1 MRVTHYKLT
10 VVNIYMSSHSIIL
23 PSKPRIVKEDAVFGV
38 YEIDGLYPGYGHTL
52 GNSLRR
58 IILSSI
64 PGAAITALSIDGV
77 KHEFSTI
84 DGIKEDVIALIL
96 NLKKTRF
103 KLHGD
108 DAQKATLH
116 IKGAKTVTSKD
127 ISTPSQLE
135 IMNKDQYICESTAK
149 DVDIAIE
156 ITVEKGLG
164 YVPREVLQKE
174 KADIGTIFLDAS
186 FTPIRRA
193 SYEVENMRVGDRT
206 DHNRLR
212 VTIETDGTISPH
224 EALESSIHT
233 MITQLQ
239 SVVGFRETVIDY
251 PKETLEVA
259 PVVVEEDLDVT
270 DSSKVKVEDLGLST
284 RTENALI
291 AASVRTAG
299 GLARKSES
307 DLLSVDGLGEKG
319 ITEIKKALSD
329 LGLELK
335 A

>member
-1 MRVTHYKLT
+1 
-10 VVNIYMSSHSIIL
+10 MSSHSIIL
-23 PSKPRIVKEDAVFGV
+23 PSKPRIVKEDAVSGV

-64 PGAAITALSIDGV
+64 PGASITSLSIDGV

-84 DGIKEDVIALIL
+84 DGIKEDVIAIIL

-116 IKGAKTVTSKD
+116 IKGAKTISASD
-127 ISTPSQLE
+127 ISLPTQLE
-135 IMNKDQYICESTAK
+135 VMNKDQYICESTAK
-149 DVDIAIE
+149 DVDLAIE

-164 YVPREVLQKE
+164 YVPREVLLKD
-174 KADIGTIFLDAS
+174 KADIGTIVLDAS

-212 VTIETDGTISPH
+212 LAIETDGTVTPH
-224 EALESSIHT
+224 EVLESSIHT

-239 SVVGFRETVIDY
+239 SIVGFRAEVVDL
-251 PKETLEVA
+251 PKEVKQA
-259 PVVVEEDLDVT
+259 PVADSSDSLDLT
-270 DSSKVKVEDLGLST
+270 DASKVKIEDLGLST
-284 RTENALI
+284 RTENALV
-291 AASVRTAG
+291 AASIRTAG
-299 GLARKSES
+299 GLTRKSEE
-307 DLLSVDGLGEKG
+307 DLLATDGLGEKG

-329 LGLELK
+329 LGLALK

>member
-1 MRVTHYKLT
+1 
-10 VVNIYMSSHSIIL
+10 MSSHSIIL
-23 PSKPRIVKEDAVFGV
+23 PSKPRIVKEDAVSGV

-64 PGAAITALSIDGV
+64 PGASITALSIDGV
-77 KHEFSTI
+77 KHEFSSI
-84 DGIKEDVIALIL
+84 DGIKEDVIAIIL

-116 IKGAKTVTSKD
+116 IKGAKTITAKD
-127 ISTPSQLE
+127 ITLPTQLE
-135 IMNKDQYICESTAK
+135 VMNTEQYICESTAK

-164 YVPREVLQKE
+164 YIPRDVLQKE

-212 VTIETDGTISPH
+212 VTIETDGTITPH

-239 SVVGFRETVIDY
+239 SVVGFREQVIDM
-251 PKETLEVA
+251 PKEQA
-259 PVVVEEDLDVT
+259 PTPIADTGDALDIT
-270 DSSKVKVEDLGLST
+270 DASKVKIEDLGLST
-284 RTENALI
+284 RTENALV
-291 AASVRTAG
+291 AASIRTAG
-299 GLARKSES
+299 GLARKSET
-307 DLLSVDGLGEKG
+307 DLLSTDGLGEKG
-319 ITEIKKALSD
+319 INEIKKALSD

>member
-1 MRVTHYKLT
+1 
-10 VVNIYMSSHSIIL
+10 MSSHSIIL
-23 PSKPRIVKEDAVFGV
+23 PSKPKIVKEDAISGV

-64 PGAAITALSIDGV
+64 PGAAITSLSIDGV
-77 KHEFSTI
+77 KHEFSAI
-84 DGIKEDVIALIL
+84 DGIKEDVIAIIL

-108 DAQKATLH
+108 EAQKATLH
-116 IKGAKTVTSKD
+116 IKGGKVITAKD
-127 ISTPSQLE
+127 ITLPTQLE
-135 IMNKDQYICESTAK
+135 VLNDDQYICESTAK
-149 DVDIAIE
+149 TVDLAIE

-164 YVPREVLQKE
+164 YVPRESLQKE

-186 FTPIRRA
+186 FTPIRRV

-206 DHNRLR
+206 DNNRLR
-212 VTIETDGTISPH
+212 ISIETDGTITPND
-224 EALESSIHT
+224 ALVGAIQT

-239 SVVGFRETVIDY
+239 AIVGFRQEVID
-251 PKETLEVA
+251 A
-259 PVVVEEDLDVT
+259 PQEKAFVSSPVDSDSLDTT
-270 DSSKVKVEDLGLST
+270 DATKVKIEDLGLST
-284 RTENALI
+284 RTENALVS
-291 AASVRTAG
+291 ASIRTAG

-307 DLLSVDGLGEKG
+307 DLLSTDGLGEKG

-329 LGLELK
+329 LGLTLK
-335 A
+335 D

>member
-1 MRVTHYKLT
+1 
-10 VVNIYMSSHSIIL
+10 MSSHSIIL
-23 PSKPRIVKEDAVFGV
+23 PSKPRIVKEDAVSGV

-64 PGAAITALSIDGV
+64 PGASITSLSIDGV
-77 KHEFSTI
+77 KHEFSAI
-84 DGIKEDVIALIL
+84 DGIKEDVIAIIL

-116 IKGAKTVTSKD
+116 IKGAKTVSASD
-127 ISTPSQLE
+127 ITLPTQLE
-135 IMNKDQYICESTAK
+135 VMNKDQYICESTAK
-149 DVDIAIE
+149 DVDLAIE

-164 YVPREVLQKE
+164 YVPREVLLKDE
-174 KADIGTIFLDAS
+174 ADIGTIVLDAS

-212 VTIETDGTISPH
+212 VAIETDGTITPR
-224 EALESSIHT
+224 EVLESSIHT

-239 SVVGFRETVIDY
+239 SIVGFRAEVVDL
-251 PKETLEVA
+251 PKEAKQA
-259 PVVVEEDLDVT
+259 PIVDSSDSLDLT
-270 DSSKVKVEDLGLST
+270 DASKVKIEDLGLST
-284 RTENALI
+284 RTENALV
-291 AASVRTAG
+291 AASIRTAG
-299 GLARKSES
+299 GLTRKSEE
-307 DLLSVDGLGEKG
+307 DLLATDGLGEKG

-329 LGLELK
+329 LGLTLK

>member
-1 MRVTHYKLT
+1 
-10 VVNIYMSSHSIIL
+10 MSSHSIIL
-23 PSKPRIVKEDAVFGV
+23 PSKPRIVKEDATSGV

-64 PGAAITALSIDGV
+64 PGASITSLSIDGV
-77 KHEFSTI
+77 KHEFSAI
-84 DGIKEDVIALIL
+84 DGIKEDVIAIIL

-116 IKGAKTVTSKD
+116 IKGAKTVNAKD
-127 ISTPSQLE
+127 ISVPSQLE
-135 IMNKDQYICESTAK
+135 IMNKDQYICESTSK

-174 KADIGTIFLDAS
+174 KADIGTIALDAS

-212 VTIETDGTISPH
+212 VSIETDGTITPH
-224 EALESSIHT
+224 EALESAIHT

-239 SVVGFRETVIDY
+239 AVVGFRAEVVDT
-251 PKETLEVA
+251 PVA
-259 PVVVEEDLDVT
+259 PTPVSSTEDSEDTT
-270 DSSKVKVEDLGLST
+270 DATKIKIEDLGLST
-284 RTENALI
+284 RTENALVS
-291 AASVRTAG
+291 ASIRTAG
-299 GLARKSES
+299 GLARKSET
-307 DLLSVDGLGEKG
+307 DLLATDGLGEKG
-319 ITEIKKALSD
+319 ITEIKKALGD
-329 LGLELK
+329 LGLTLK

>member
-1 MRVTHYKLT
+1 
-10 VVNIYMSSHSIIL
+10 MSSHSIIL
-23 PSKPRIVKEDAVFGV
+23 PSKPRIVKEDAVSGV

-64 PGAAITALSIDGV
+64 PGASITALSIDGV
-77 KHEFSTI
+77 KHEFSSI
-84 DGIKEDVIALIL
+84 DGIKEDVIAIIL

-116 IKGAKTVTSKD
+116 IKGAKTISAKD
-127 ISTPSQLE
+127 ITLPTQLE
-135 IMNKDQYICESTAK
+135 VMNVDQYICESTAK

-164 YVPREVLQKE
+164 YIPREVLQKE

-212 VTIETDGTISPH
+212 VTIETDGTITPH

-239 SVVGFRETVIDY
+239 SIVGFREQVIDM
-251 PKETLEVA
+251 PKESTPMPIIESQDSL
-259 PVVVEEDLDVT
+259 DLT
-270 DSSKVKVEDLGLST
+270 DASKVKIEDLGLST
-284 RTENALI
+284 RTENALVS
-291 AASVRTAG
+291 ASIRTAG
-299 GLARKSES
+299 GLTRKSEA
-307 DLLSVDGLGEKG
+307 DLLSTDGLGEKG

>member
-1 MRVTHYKLT
+1 
-10 VVNIYMSSHSIIL
+10 MSSHSIIL
-23 PSKPRIVKEDAVFGV
+23 PSKPRIVKEDATSGV

-64 PGAAITALSIDGV
+64 PGASITSLSIDGV
-77 KHEFSTI
+77 KHEFSAI
-84 DGIKEDVIALIL
+84 DGIKEDVIAIIL

-116 IKGAKTVTSKD
+116 IKGAKQITAND
-127 ISTPSQLE
+127 ISVPTQLE
-135 IMNKDQYICESTAK
+135 IMNKDQYICESTSK

-174 KADIGTIFLDAS
+174 KADIGTIALDAS

-212 VTIETDGTISPH
+212 LAIETDGTITPH
-224 EALESSIHT
+224 DALESAIYT

-239 SVVGFRETVIDY
+239 AVVGFRAEVVDT
-251 PKETLEVA
+251 PVA
-259 PVVVEEDLDVT
+259 PTPIMSTEDSLDTTDATKIKIEDLN
-270 DSSKVKVEDLGLST
+270 LST
-284 RTENALI
+284 RTENALVS
-291 AASVRTAG
+291 ASVRTAG
-299 GLARKSES
+299 GLARKSEE
-307 DLLSVDGLGEKG
+307 DLLATDGLGEKG
-319 ITEIKKALSD
+319 ITEIKKALAD
-329 LGLELK
+329 LGLTLK

>member
-1 MRVTHYKLT
+1 
-10 VVNIYMSSHSIIL
+10 MSSHSIIL
-23 PSKPRIVKEDAVFGV
+23 PSKPRIVKEDATSGV

-64 PGAAITALSIDGV
+64 PGASITSLSIDGV
-77 KHEFSTI
+77 KHEFSAI
-84 DGIKEDVIALIL
+84 EGIKEDVIAIIL

-116 IKGAKTVTSKD
+116 IKGGKVVTAKD
-127 ISTPSQLE
+127 ISMPSQLE

-174 KADIGTIFLDAS
+174 KADIGTIALDAS

-212 VTIETDGTISPH
+212 VSIETDGTITPH
-224 EALESSIHT
+224 DALESAIHT

-239 SVVGFRETVIDY
+239 AVVGFRAEVIDT
-251 PKETLEVA
+251 PVA
-259 PVVVEEDLDVT
+259 PAVVSSTEDSLDTT
-270 DSSKVKVEDLGLST
+270 DATKIKIEDLGLST
-284 RTENALI
+284 RTENALVS
-291 AASVRTAG
+291 ASIRTAG
-299 GLARKSES
+299 GLARKSEA
-307 DLLSVDGLGEKG
+307 DLLSTDGLGEKG
-319 ITEIKKALSD
+319 ITEIKKALGD
-329 LGLELK
+329 LGLMLK

>member
-1 MRVTHYKLT
+1 
-10 VVNIYMSSHSIIL
+10 MSSHSIIL
-23 PSKPRIVKEDAVFGV
+23 PSKPRIVKEDSVSGV

-64 PGAAITALSIDGV
+64 PGASITALSIDGV

-84 DGIKEDVIALIL
+84 DGIKEDVIAIIL

-116 IKGAKTVTSKD
+116 IKGAKTITAKD
-127 ISTPSQLE
+127 ITIPTQLE
-135 IMNKDQYICESTAK
+135 VMNTEQYICESTAK

-164 YVPREVLQKE
+164 YIPREILQKE

-239 SVVGFRETVIDY
+239 SIVGFREQVIDM
-251 PKETLEVA
+251 PMEAA
-259 PVVVEEDLDVT
+259 PVPVQETGDALDIT
-270 DSSKVKVEDLGLST
+270 DASKVKIEDLGLST
-284 RTENALI
+284 RTENALVG
-291 AASVRTAG
+291 AAVRTAG
-299 GLARKSES
+299 GLARKSET
-307 DLLSVDGLGEKG
+307 DLLSTDGLGEKG

>member
-1 MRVTHYKLT
+1 
-10 VVNIYMSSHSIIL
+10 MSSHSIIL
-23 PSKPRIVKEDAVFGV
+23 PSKPRIVKEDAISGV

-64 PGAAITALSIDGV
+64 PGASITALSIDGV
-77 KHEFSTI
+77 KHEFSSIT
-84 DGIKEDVIALIL
+84 GIKEDVIAIIL

-116 IKGAKTVTSKD
+116 IKGAKIITASNIT
-127 ISTPSQLE
+127 TPSQLE
-135 IMNKDQYICESTAK
+135 VMNPEQYICESTAK
-149 DVDIAIE
+149 DIDLAIE

-164 YVPREVLQKE
+164 YIPREVLQKE
-174 KADIGTIFLDAS
+174 KADIGTVFLDAS

-212 VTIETDGTISPH
+212 VTIETNGTISPH
-224 EALESSIHT
+224 EALEISIHT
-233 MITQLQ
+233 MISQLQ
-239 SVVGFRETVIDY
+239 SIVGFREHMIDMH
-251 PKETLEVA
+251 KDVA
-259 PVVVEEDLDVT
+259 QVPVVDSNESLDVT
-270 DSSKVKVEDLGLST
+270 DASKVKIEDLGLST
-284 RTENALI
+284 RTENALV
-291 AASVRTAG
+291 AAAVRTAG

-307 DLLSVDGLGEKG
+307 DLLSTDGLGEKG
-319 ITEIKKALSD
+319 ITEIKKALAN

>member
-1 MRVTHYKLT
+1 
-10 VVNIYMSSHSIIL
+10 MSSHSIIL
-23 PSKPRIVKEDAVFGV
+23 PSKPRIVKEDATSGV

-64 PGAAITALSIDGV
+64 PGASITSLSIDGV

-84 DGIKEDVIALIL
+84 DGIKEDVIAIIL

-108 DAQKATLH
+108 DAQKATLR
-116 IKGAKTVTSKD
+116 IKGAKTVTAKD
-127 ISTPSQLE
+127 ITVPSQLE
-135 IMNKDQYICESTAK
+135 IMNVDQYICEATAK
-149 DVDIAIE
+149 DVDLAIE

-174 KADIGTIFLDAS
+174 KADIGTIALDAS

-212 VTIETDGTISPH
+212 VAIETDGTITPH
-224 EALESSIHT
+224 EALESAIHT

-239 SVVGFRETVIDY
+239 SVVGFRENTIEV
-251 PKETLEVA
+251 PQVSAAVAEEETGG
-259 PVVVEEDLDVT
+259 D
-270 DSSKVKVEDLGLST
+270 DSSKTKVEDLGLST
-284 RTENALI
+284 RTLNALI
-291 AASVRTAG
+291 GGSIKTAG

-307 DLLSVDGLGEKG
+307 DLLSLDGLGEKG
-319 ITEIKKALSD
+319 ITEIKEALENI
-329 LGLELK
+329 GLSLK

>member
-1 MRVTHYKLT
+1 
-10 VVNIYMSSHSIIL
+10 MSSHSIIL
-23 PSKPRIVKEDAVFGV
+23 PSKPRIVKEDPVSGV

-64 PGAAITALSIDGV
+64 PGASITALSIDGV
-77 KHEFSTI
+77 KHEFSSI
-84 DGIKEDVIALIL
+84 DGIKEDVIAIIL

-116 IKGAKTVTSKD
+116 IKGTKLITAKD
-127 ISTPSQLE
+127 ISMPSQLE
-135 IMNKDQYICESTAK
+135 IMNKDQYICESTSK

-164 YVPREVLQKE
+164 YIPREVLQKE
-174 KADIGTIFLDAS
+174 KADIGTIYLDAS

-212 VTIETDGTISPH
+212 VTIETDGTITPH

-239 SVVGFRETVIDY
+239 SIVGFRAEVIDM
-251 PKETLEVA
+251 PQGVA
-259 PVVVEEDLDVT
+259 PTPIIENSDSLDIT
-270 DSSKVKVEDLGLST
+270 DASKVKIEDLGLST
-284 RTENALI
+284 RTENALVG
-291 AASVRTAG
+291 ASIRTAG
-299 GLARKSES
+299 GLARKSEA
-307 DLLSVDGLGEKG
+307 DLLATDGLGEKG
-319 ITEIKKALSD
+319 INEIKKALSD
-329 LGLELK
+329 LNLELK

>member
-1 MRVTHYKLT
+1 
-10 VVNIYMSSHSIIL
+10 MSSHSIIL
-23 PSKPRIVKEDAVFGV
+23 PSKPRIVKEDATSGV

-64 PGAAITALSIDGV
+64 PGASITSLSIDGV
-77 KHEFSTI
+77 KHEFSAI
-84 DGIKEDVIALIL
+84 DGIKEDVIAIIL

-108 DAQKATLH
+108 EPQKATLH
-116 IKGAKTVTSKD
+116 IKGAKEVTAKD
-127 ISTPSQLE
+127 ISVPSQLE
-135 IMNKDQYICESTAK
+135 VMNKEQYICESTSK

-174 KADIGTIFLDAS
+174 KADIGTIALDAS

-212 VTIETDGTISPH
+212 VSIETDGTITPH
-224 EALESSIHT
+224 EALESAIHT

-239 SVVGFRETVIDY
+239 AIIGFRAE
-251 PKETLEVA
+251 
-259 PVVVEEDLDVT
+259 VVESISVPMPASEAIIEEDTT
-270 DSSKVKVEDLGLST
+270 DATKVKVEDLGLST

-291 AASVRTAG
+291 SASIRTAG
-299 GLARKSES
+299 GLARKSEE

-319 ITEIKKALSD
+319 INEIKKALGD
-329 LGLELK
+329 LGLSLK

>member
-1 MRVTHYKLT
+1 
-10 VVNIYMSSHSIIL
+10 MSSHSIIL
-23 PSKPRIVKEDAVFGV
+23 PSKPRIVKEDSVSGV
-38 YEIDGLYPGYGHTL
+38 YEIDGLFPGYGHTL

-64 PGAAITALSIDGV
+64 PGASITALSIDGV
-77 KHEFSTI
+77 KHEFSSI
-84 DGIKEDVIALIL
+84 EGIKEDVIAIIL

-108 DAQKATLH
+108 DSQKATLH
-116 IKGAKTVTSKD
+116 IKGAKTITAKD
-127 ISTPSQLE
+127 ITLPTQIE
-135 IMNKDQYICESTAK
+135 VMNADQYICESTAK

-156 ITVEKGLG
+156 ITIEKGLG
-164 YVPREVLQKE
+164 YVPRDVLQKE

-212 VTIETDGTISPH
+212 VTIETDGTITPH
-224 EALESSIHT
+224 EALENSIHT

-239 SVVGFRETVIDY
+239 SVVGFREQVIEMA
-251 PKETLEVA
+251 KE
-259 PVVVEEDLDVT
+259 PVSALLVESGDALDIT
-270 DSSKVKVEDLGLST
+270 DASKVKIEDLGLST
-284 RTENALI
+284 RTENALVG
-291 AASVRTAG
+291 ASIRTAG
-299 GLARKSES
+299 GLARKSEA
-307 DLLSVDGLGEKG
+307 DLLSTDGLGEKG
-319 ITEIKKALSD
+319 INEIKKALSD

>member
-1 MRVTHYKLT
+1 
-10 VVNIYMSSHSIIL
+10 MSSHSIIL
-23 PSKPRIVKEDAVFGV
+23 PSKPRIVKEDPTSGV

-64 PGAAITALSIDGV
+64 PGASITSLSIDGV
-77 KHEFSTI
+77 KHEFSAI
-84 DGIKEDVIALIL
+84 DGIKEDVIAIIL

-116 IKGAKTVTSKD
+116 IKGAKTVTAND
-127 ISTPSQLE
+127 IEVPSQLE

-149 DVDIAIE
+149 NVDIAIE

-174 KADIGTIFLDAS
+174 KAEIGTIALDAS

-212 VTIETDGTISPH
+212 VSIETDGTITPH
-224 EALESSIHT
+224 EALESAIHT

-239 SVVGFRETVIDY
+239 SVVGFRA
-251 PKETLEVA
+251 EVVDTPAA
-259 PVVVEEDLDVT
+259 PTPVEAESAEEVDTTDATKVKIEDL
-270 DSSKVKVEDLGLST
+270 KLST

-291 AASVRTAG
+291 SASVRTAG
-299 GLARKSES
+299 GLARKSED
-307 DLLSVDGLGEKG
+307 DLLATDGLGEKG
-319 ITEIKKALSD
+319 IAEIKKALAD
-329 LGLELK
+329 LGLALK

>member
-1 MRVTHYKLT
+1 
-10 VVNIYMSSHSIIL
+10 MSSHSIIL
-23 PSKPRIVKEDAVFGV
+23 PSKPRIVKEDATSGV

-64 PGAAITALSIDGV
+64 PGASITSLSIDGV

-84 DGIKEDVIALIL
+84 DGIKEDVIAIIL

-108 DAQKATLH
+108 DAQKATLR
-116 IKGAKTVTSKD
+116 IKGAKTVTAKD
-127 ISTPSQLE
+127 ITVPSQLE
-135 IMNKDQYICESTAK
+135 IMNTDQYICEATAK
-149 DVDIAIE
+149 DVDLAIE

-174 KADIGTIFLDAS
+174 KADIGTIALDAS

-212 VTIETDGTISPH
+212 VAIETDGTITPH
-224 EALESSIHT
+224 EALESAIHT

-239 SVVGFRETVIDY
+239 SVVGFRENTIEV
-251 PKETLEVA
+251 PRTPVAVSEEETGS
-259 PVVVEEDLDVT
+259 D
-270 DSSKVKVEDLGLST
+270 DSSKTKVEDLGLST
-284 RTENALI
+284 RTLNALI
-291 AASVRTAG
+291 GGSIKTAG

-307 DLLSVDGLGEKG
+307 DLLSLDGLGEKG
-319 ITEIKKALSD
+319 ITEIKEALENI
-329 LGLELK
+329 GLSLK

>member
-1 MRVTHYKLT
+1 
-10 VVNIYMSSHSIIL
+10 MSSHSIIL
-23 PSKPRIVKEDAVFGV
+23 PSKPRIVKEDATSGV

-64 PGAAITALSIDGV
+64 PGASITSLSIDGV

-84 DGIKEDVIALIL
+84 DGIKEDVIAIIL

-108 DAQKATLH
+108 DAQKATLR
-116 IKGAKTVTSKD
+116 IKGAKTVTAKD
-127 ISTPSQLE
+127 ITVPSQLE
-135 IMNKDQYICESTAK
+135 IMNVDQYICEATAK
-149 DVDIAIE
+149 DVDLAIE

-174 KADIGTIFLDAS
+174 KADIGTIALDAS

-212 VTIETDGTISPH
+212 VAIETDGTITPH
-224 EALESSIHT
+224 EALESAIHT

-239 SVVGFRETVIDY
+239 SVVGFRENTI
-251 PKETLEVA
+251 EVPQVSA
-259 PVVVEEDLDVT
+259 AVVEEEIGGD
-270 DSSKVKVEDLGLST
+270 DSSKTKVEDLGLST
-284 RTENALI
+284 RTLNALI
-291 AASVRTAG
+291 GGSIKTAG

-307 DLLSVDGLGEKG
+307 DLLSLDGLGEKG
-319 ITEIKKALSD
+319 ITEIKEALENI
-329 LGLELK
+329 GLSLK

>member
-1 MRVTHYKLT
+1 
-10 VVNIYMSSHSIIL
+10 MSSHSIIL
-23 PSKPRIVKEDAVFGV
+23 PSKPRIVKEDSTSGV

-64 PGAAITALSIDGV
+64 PGASITSLSIDGV
-77 KHEFSTI
+77 KHEFSAI
-84 DGIKEDVIALIL
+84 DGIKEDVIAIIL

-108 DAQKATLH
+108 EAQKATLH
-116 IKGAKTVTSKD
+116 IKGAKVVTAKD
-127 ISTPSQLE
+127 IELPSQIE
-135 IMNKDQYICESTAK
+135 VMNKDQYICESTAK
-149 DVDIAIE
+149 GVDIAIE
-156 ITVEKGLG
+156 LTIEKGLG
-164 YVPREVLQKE
+164 YVPREILQKE
-174 KADIGTIFLDAS
+174 KADIGSIALDAS

-212 VTIETDGTISPH
+212 VSIETDGTISPH

-239 SVVGFRETVIDY
+239 AVVGFREQVIESQA
-251 PKETLEVA
+251 PVAMPVEVA
-259 PVVVEEDLDVT
+259 EDADTT
-270 DSSKVKVEDLGLST
+270 DATKVKIEDLGLST
-284 RTENALI
+284 RTENALVS
-291 AASVRTAG
+291 ASIKTAG
-299 GLARKSES
+299 GLTRKSES
-307 DLLSVDGLGEKG
+307 DLLSLDGLGEKG
-319 ITEIKKALSD
+319 IAEIKKALSD
-329 LGLELK
+329 LSLKLK

>member
-1 MRVTHYKLT
+1 
-10 VVNIYMSSHSIIL
+10 MSSHSIIL
-23 PSKPRIVKEDAVFGV
+23 PSKPRIVKEDATSGV

-64 PGAAITALSIDGV
+64 PGASITSLSIDGV
-77 KHEFSTI
+77 KHEFSAI
-84 DGIKEDVIALIL
+84 NGIKEDVIAIIL

-108 DAQKATLH
+108 DGQKATLH
-116 IKGAKTVTSKD
+116 IKGAKTITAKD
-127 ISTPSQLE
+127 ISLPTQLE

-164 YVPREVLQKE
+164 YVPREVLMKE
-174 KADIGTIFLDAS
+174 KADIGTIVLDAS

-212 VTIETDGTISPH
+212 VTIETDGTITPH
-224 EALESSIHT
+224 EALENSIHT

-239 SVVGFRETVIDY
+239 SVVGFRAEVIDM
-251 PKETLEVA
+251 PKESVQI
-259 PVVVEEDLDVT
+259 PIVETNDSLDMT
-270 DSSKVKVEDLGLST
+270 DASKVKIEDLNLST
-284 RTENALI
+284 RTENALVS
-291 AASVRTAG
+291 ASIRTAG
-299 GLARKSES
+299 GLARKSEA
-307 DLLSVDGLGEKG
+307 DLLSTDGLGEKG

>member
-1 MRVTHYKLT
+1 
-10 VVNIYMSSHSIIL
+10 MSSHSIIL
-23 PSKPRIVKEDAVFGV
+23 PSKPRIVKEDTNSGV

-58 IILSSI
+58 II
-64 PGAAITALSIDGV
+64 
-77 KHEFSTI
+77 
-84 DGIKEDVIALIL
+84 DGIKEDVIAIIL

-116 IKGAKTVTSKD
+116 IKGAKIITSAN
-127 ISTPSQLE
+127 ISAPSQLE
-135 IMNKDQYICESTAK
+135 VMNTDQYICESTSK
-149 DVDIAIE
+149 DIDVAVE

-164 YVPREVLQKE
+164 YVPREILQKE

-212 VTIETDGTISPH
+212 VTIETDGTISPR

-239 SVVGFRETVIDY
+239 SIVGFRAEVIDM
-251 PKETLEVA
+251 PKESVSVMNTESAESL
-259 PVVVEEDLDVT
+259 DLT
-270 DSSKVKVEDLGLST
+270 DASKVKIEDLGLST
-284 RTENALI
+284 RTENALVT
-291 AASVRTAG
+291 AAIRTAG
-299 GLARKSES
+299 GLARKSEG
-307 DLLSVDGLGEKG
+307 DLLSLDGLGEKG
-319 ITEIKKALSD
+319 ITEIKKALAALS
-329 LGLELK
+329 LELK

>member
-1 MRVTHYKLT
+1 
-10 VVNIYMSSHSIIL
+10 MSSHSIIL
-23 PSKPRIVKEDAVFGV
+23 PSKPRIVKEDATSGV

-58 IILSSI
+58 IILSSVS
-64 PGAAITALSIDGV
+64 GASITSLSIDGV
-77 KHEFSTI
+77 KHEFSAI
-84 DGIKEDVIALIL
+84 DGIKEDVIAIIL

-116 IKGAKTVTSKD
+116 IKGARTIAASD
-127 ISTPSQLE
+127 ITIPSQLE
-135 IMNKDQYICESTAK
+135 IMNKDQYICESTSK
-149 DVDIAIE
+149 DVDLAIE
-156 ITVEKGLG
+156 ITIEKGLG
-164 YVPREVLQKE
+164 YVPREVLIKD
-174 KADIGTIFLDAS
+174 KADIGTIVLDAS

-212 VTIETDGTISPH
+212 ISIETDGTITPH
-224 EALESSIHT
+224 EVLESSIHT

-239 SVVGFRETVIDY
+239 SIVGFRAEVIDM
-251 PKETLEVA
+251 PKEAKQEPIVDSSDSL
-259 PVVVEEDLDVT
+259 DLT
-270 DSSKVKVEDLGLST
+270 DASKVKIEDLGLST
-284 RTENALI
+284 RTENALVT
-291 AASVRTAG
+291 ASIRTAG
-299 GLARKSES
+299 GLARKTEA
-307 DLLSVDGLGEKG
+307 DLLSADGLGEKG
-319 ITEIKKALSD
+319 ITEIKKALFD

>member
-1 MRVTHYKLT
+1 
-10 VVNIYMSSHSIIL
+10 MSSHSIIL
-23 PSKPRIVKEDAVFGV
+23 PSKPRIVKEDAASGV

-64 PGAAITALSIDGV
+64 PGAAITSLSIDGV
-77 KHEFSTI
+77 KHEFSSI
-84 DGIKEDVIALIL
+84 EGIKEDVIAIIL

-108 DAQKATLH
+108 EAQKATLH
-116 IKGAKTVTSKD
+116 IKGVGVITAKNIEV
-127 ISTPSQLE
+127 PSQIE

-149 DVDIAIE
+149 GVDLAIE
-156 ITVEKGLG
+156 LTIEKGLG

-174 KADIGTIFLDAS
+174 KADIGSIMLDAS

-212 VTIETDGTISPH
+212 VSIETDGTISPH

-239 SVVGFRETVIDY
+239 AVVGFREQVIESMHS
-251 PKETLEVA
+251 PAPEAVVAEEV
-259 PVVVEEDLDVT
+259 DTT
-270 DSSKVKVEDLGLST
+270 DATKVKIEDLGLST

-291 AASVRTAG
+291 SASVKTAG
-299 GLARKSES
+299 GLARKSEE
-307 DLLSVDGLGEKG
+307 DLLALDGLGEKG
-319 ITEIKKALSD
+319 INEIKKAL
-329 LGLELK
+329 
-335 A
+335 

>member
-1 MRVTHYKLT
+1 
-10 VVNIYMSSHSIIL
+10 MSSHSIIL
-23 PSKPRIVKEDAVFGV
+23 PSKPRIVKEDNVSGV

-64 PGAAITALSIDGV
+64 PGASITALSIDGV

-84 DGIKEDVIALIL
+84 DGIKEDVIAIIL

-116 IKGAKTVTSKD
+116 IKGAKTITAKD
-127 ISTPSQLE
+127 ITIPSQLE
-135 IMNKDQYICESTAK
+135 VMNTEQYICESTAK

-164 YVPREVLQKE
+164 YIPREVLQKE

-212 VTIETDGTISPH
+212 VTIETDGTITPH

-239 SVVGFRETVIDY
+239 SIVGFREQVIDM
-251 PKETLEVA
+251 PMEAAPA
-259 PVVVEEDLDVT
+259 PVEETGDALDIT
-270 DSSKVKVEDLGLST
+270 DASKVKIEDLGLST
-284 RTENALI
+284 RTENALVG
-291 AASVRTAG
+291 AAVRTAG
-299 GLARKSES
+299 GLARKSET
-307 DLLSVDGLGEKG
+307 DLLSTDGLGEKG

>member
-1 MRVTHYKLT
+1 
-10 VVNIYMSSHSIIL
+10 MSSHSIIL
-23 PSKPRIVKEDAVFGV
+23 PSKPRIVKEDATSGV

-64 PGAAITALSIDGV
+64 PGASITSLSIDGV
-77 KHEFSTI
+77 KHEFSAI
-84 DGIKEDVIALIL
+84 EGIKEDVIAIIL

-116 IKGAKTVTSKD
+116 IKGNKVVTAKD
-127 ISTPSQLE
+127 ISMPSQLE

-174 KADIGTIFLDAS
+174 KADIGTIALDAS

-212 VTIETDGTISPH
+212 VSIETDGTITPH
-224 EALESSIHT
+224 DALESAIHT

-239 SVVGFRETVIDY
+239 AVVGFRAEVVDT
-251 PKETLEVA
+251 PVA
-259 PVVVEEDLDVT
+259 PAVVSSTEDSLDTT
-270 DSSKVKVEDLGLST
+270 DATKIKIEDLGLST
-284 RTENALI
+284 RTENALVS
-291 AASVRTAG
+291 ASIRTAG
-299 GLARKSES
+299 GLARKSET
-307 DLLSVDGLGEKG
+307 DLLSTDGLGEKG
-319 ITEIKKALSD
+319 ITEIKKALGE
-329 LGLELK
+329 LGLTLK

>member
-1 MRVTHYKLT
+1 
-10 VVNIYMSSHSIIL
+10 MSSHSIIL
-23 PSKPRIVKEDAVFGV
+23 PSKPRIVKESATSGV

-64 PGAAITALSIDGV
+64 PGASITSLSIDGV
-77 KHEFSTI
+77 KHEFSAI
-84 DGIKEDVIALIL
+84 DGIKEDVIAIIL

-116 IKGAKTVTSKD
+116 IKGAKTVTADD
-127 ISTPSQLE
+127 IEVPSQLE
-135 IMNKDQYICESTAK
+135 IMNKEQYICESTAK
-149 DVDIAIE
+149 SVDIAIE

-164 YVPREVLQKE
+164 YVPREVLQKD
-174 KADIGTIFLDAS
+174 KAEIGTIALDAS

-212 VTIETDGTISPH
+212 IAIETDGTITPH
-224 EALESSIHT
+224 DALESAIHT

-239 SVVGFRETVIDY
+239 AVVGFRAE
-251 PKETLEVA
+251 
-259 PVVVEEDLDVT
+259 VVETPAVPVAAEEAPAEEVDTTDATKVKIEDL
-270 DSSKVKVEDLGLST
+270 KLST

-291 AASVRTAG
+291 SASIRTAG
-299 GLARKSES
+299 GLARKSED
-307 DLLSVDGLGEKG
+307 DLLATDGLGEKG
-319 ITEIKKALSD
+319 IAEIKKALAD
-329 LGLELK
+329 LGLSLK

>member
-1 MRVTHYKLT
+1 
-10 VVNIYMSSHSIIL
+10 MSSHSIIL
-23 PSKPRIVKEDAVFGV
+23 PSKPRIVKEDATSGV

-64 PGAAITALSIDGV
+64 PGASITSLSIDGV

-84 DGIKEDVIALIL
+84 DGINEDVIAIIL

-108 DAQKATLH
+108 DAQKATLR
-116 IKGAKTVTSKD
+116 IKGAKTVTAKD
-127 ISTPSQLE
+127 ITVPSQLE
-135 IMNKDQYICESTAK
+135 IMNVDQYICEATAK
-149 DVDIAIE
+149 DVDLAIE

-174 KADIGTIFLDAS
+174 KADIGTIALDAS

-212 VTIETDGTISPH
+212 VAIETDGTITPH
-224 EALESSIHT
+224 EALESAIHT

-239 SVVGFRETVIDY
+239 SVVGFRENTI
-251 PKETLEVA
+251 EVPQVSA
-259 PVVVEEDLDVT
+259 TVVEEETGGD
-270 DSSKVKVEDLGLST
+270 DSSKTKVEDLGLST
-284 RTENALI
+284 RTLNALI
-291 AASVRTAG
+291 GGSIKTAG
-299 GLARKSES
+299 GLTRKSES
-307 DLLSVDGLGEKG
+307 DLLSLDGLGEKG
-319 ITEIKKALSD
+319 ITEIKEALENI
-329 LGLELK
+329 GLSLK

>member
-1 MRVTHYKLT
+1 
-10 VVNIYMSSHSIIL
+10 MSSHSIIL
-23 PSKPRIVKEDAVFGV
+23 PSKPRIVKEDATSGV

-64 PGAAITALSIDGV
+64 PGAAITSLSIDGV
-77 KHEFSTI
+77 KHEFSAI
-84 DGIKEDVIALIL
+84 DGIKEDVIATIL

-108 DAQKATLH
+108 DAEKATLR
-116 IKGAKTVTSKD
+116 IKGIKTVSASD
-127 ISTPSQLE
+127 INVPSQLE
-135 IMNKDQYICESTAK
+135 IMNKDQYSCESTAK
-149 DVDIAIE
+149 DVDVAIE

-164 YVPREVLQKE
+164 YVPREVLEKE
-174 KADIGTIFLDAS
+174 KADIGTIALDVS

-212 VTIETDGTISPH
+212 VSIETDGTITPH

-239 SVVGFRETVIDY
+239 SVVGFREQIIESQSSGETKVKTVV
-251 PKETLEVA
+251 KE
-259 PVVVEEDLDVT
+259 EESTDVT
-270 DSSKVKVEDLGLST
+270 DVAKTKIEDLNLST
-284 RTENALI
+284 RTENALVS
-291 AASVRTAG
+291 ASIRTAG
-299 GLARKSES
+299 GLSNKSKE
-307 DLLSVDGLGEKG
+307 DLLATDGLGEKG
-319 ITEIKKALSD
+319 IEEIKKALAN
-329 LGLELK
+329 LGLSLK

>member
-1 MRVTHYKLT
+1 M
-10 VVNIYMSSHSIIL
+10 
-23 PSKPRIVKEDAVFGV
+23 PSKPKIIKEDATFGV

-64 PGAAITALSIDGV
+64 PGASITSLSIDGV

-84 DGIKEDVIALIL
+84 DGIKEDVISIIL

-116 IKGAKTVTSKD
+116 IKGSKTITAKD
-127 ISTPSQLE
+127 ISLPSQLE
-135 IMNKDQYICESTAK
+135 VMNKDQYICESTSK
-149 DVDIAIE
+149 DIDIAIE
-156 ITVEKGLG
+156 ITVDKGLG
-164 YVPREVLQKE
+164 YVPREILQKD

-212 VTIETDGTISPH
+212 VTIETDGTISPK

-251 PKETLEVA
+251 PKESTPAPSLEVA
-259 PVVVEEDLDVT
+259 DEESDA
-270 DSSKVKVEDLGLST
+270 SKVKIEDLGLST
-284 RTENALI
+284 RTENALVS
-291 AASVRTAG
+291 AAVRTAG
-299 GLARKSES
+299 GLARKTED

-319 ITEIKKALSD
+319 ISEIKKALEA